1 MLAAIRGE
9 QVDRYTVSVVLW
21 GGEKAAE
28 DSSGH
33 VAIAVHSSVS
43 QPITCHLHH
52 ARCPDQVRFIYESR
66 PEQKF
71 DADPAPR
78 GRCDIRADLSAEEA
92 SVANSV
98 LAHFGTDETQLPFY
112 GEGNCHNWAAGAIGA
127 LEKAGLAQSGDGE
140 RWAGLIG
147 KGPLA
152 MQTSWIKDAGRQW
165 VSCEKFNQPRPDV
178 IDAKWGDNSG
188 GVIAA
193 GRVSRDRV
201 EHLQK
206 LLQERNSNST

>member
-1 MLAAIRGE
+1 MLTATRGE
-9 QVDRYTVSVVLW
+9 EVDRYTVSVVLW

-33 VAIAVHSSVS
+33 IAIAVHSSVP

-78 GRCDIRADLSAEEA
+78 GRCNIRIDLSAEEA
-92 SVANSV
+92 R
-98 LAHFGTDETQLPFY
+98 LPFY
-112 GEGNCHNWAAGAIGA
+112 GECNCHNWAAGAIGA
-127 LEKAGLAQSGDGE
+127 LEKAGLAESGDGE
-140 RWAGLIG
+140 RWTALIG

-152 MQTSWIKDAGRQW
+152 MQMSCINDAGRQW
-165 VSCEKFNQPRPDV
+165 VSCEKFNQPRPDF

-188 GVIAA
+188 EVIAA
-193 GRVSRDRV
+193 GRVSRDRM

-206 LLQERNSNST
+206 LLQARNT